1 MSRQLAFDNGA
12 TTGSRLAATEGRG
25 MFTADSTMRTLASA
39 IAEEVAAKVK
49 SEIALHV
56 EHLNIRVRP
65 ALLNVKEAAIYLG
78 RSEQAV
84 QHLVFEKELPVVRVG
99 RRVHLDRRD
108 LDAWIEKNK
117 Y

>member
-1 MSRQLAFDNGA
+1 MMSR
-12 TTGSRLAATEGRG
+12 AATQNIAGAAPLERNGSA
-25 MFTADSTMRTLASA
+25 TVDPTLSALANA
-39 IAEEVAAKVK
+39 IALEVAAKVK
-49 SEIALHV
+49 TEIAFHV
-56 EHLNIRVRP
+56 EQLVGRVQP
-65 ALLNVKEAAIYLG
+65 TLLNVKQAAVYLG

-84 QHLVFEKELPVVRVG
+84 QHLIFGRELPVVRVG

>member
-1 MSRQLAFDNGA
+1 MISRAAIDNI
-12 TTGSRLAATEGRG
+12 TSPLSLERG
-25 MFTADSTMRTLASA
+25 GGDTSDTMLHTLVSA

-49 SEIALHV
+49 SEIASHV
-56 EHLNIRVRP
+56 EHLVGRVQP
-65 ALLNVKEAAIYLG
+65 ALLNVKEAAVYLG

-84 QHLVFEKELPVVRVG
+84 QHLIFEKELPVVRVG

-108 LDAWIEKNK
+108 LDSWIEKNK